1 MAQSIVRKR
10 WLVLP
15 GPAWSCQVLPASP
28 RFSVFPPRPGL
39 LAGGGCAGPAC
50 GGLGVRAAG
59 RGAGLAA
66 VGAAGRL
73 AFLAISRQVHGV
85 LSTDRLE
92 LDQIRSVK
100 RMAG

>member
-10 WLVLP
+10 WLVVP

-66 VGAAGRL
+66 VGAAGRGGWR
-73 AFLAISRQVHGV
+73 FWPFPGR
-85 LSTDRLE
+85 STAYSALT
-92 LDQIRSVK
+92 
-100 RMAG
+100 G

>member
-1 MAQSIVRKR
+1 MVSPARSC
-10 WLVLP
+10 LDLP
-15 GPAWSCQVLPASP
+15 DLPASP

-92 LDQIRSVK
+92 LDQIRSVT
-100 RMAG
+100 RMAE